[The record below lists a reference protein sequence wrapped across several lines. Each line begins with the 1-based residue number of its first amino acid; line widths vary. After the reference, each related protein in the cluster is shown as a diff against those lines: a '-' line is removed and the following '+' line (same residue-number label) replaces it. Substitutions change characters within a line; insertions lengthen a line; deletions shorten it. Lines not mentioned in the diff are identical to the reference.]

1 MGRKKVSRYWA
12 AKTIRKNTWKGIRLE
27 RKNTDKFLLP
37 TNINIKCYVH
47 IMRYVTPSSTCMN
60 TYVHGKCQK
69 LCTRHL
75 ILPNQFGP
83 KNHHPHR
90 CMVSVCQS
98 ILTSLVTGANH
109 VTATAMV
116 IAPCERWSSTR
127 DALLLGHDLWSN
139 CIAFLPWTVIWLKL
153 LSLWLME
160 MATQCMGSTY
170 LWDLWYIYIYIT

>member
-1 MGRKKVSRYWA
+1 MSSQNHKKKHMKRNQIGEKKHRQVSSSHQYKHKMLR
-12 AKTIRKNTWKGIRLE
+12 THHEVRNPVL
-27 RKNTDKFLLP
+27 
-37 TNINIKCYVH
+37 NI
-47 IMRYVTPSSTCMN
+47 CMN

-139 CIAFLPWTVIWLKL
+139 CIAFLPWTVI
-153 LSLWLME
+153 
-160 MATQCMGSTY
+160 
-170 LWDLWYIYIYIT
+170 